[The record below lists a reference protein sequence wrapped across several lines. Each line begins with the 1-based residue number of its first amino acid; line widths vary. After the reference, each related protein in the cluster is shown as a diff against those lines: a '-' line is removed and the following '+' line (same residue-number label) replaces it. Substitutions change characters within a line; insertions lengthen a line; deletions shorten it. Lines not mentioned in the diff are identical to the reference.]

1 MISQARRLAVH
12 GLPRSERTSFPD
24 KQADEKLPGLT
35 RVTRMSRFARPALT
49 RASAA
54 PWMRVGHDRT
64 PEVSTSMAMTRQ
76 APPGWGIP
84 LTLLVR
90 PLTLEIGHDRQR
102 AMSLGDGLLID
113 PHPVHHS
120 GARRSASA

>member
-1 MISQARRLAVH
+1 
-12 GLPRSERTSFPD
+12 
-24 KQADEKLPGLT
+24 
-35 RVTRMSRFARPALT
+35 MSRSARPALT

-76 APPGWGIP
+76 APPGWAIP

-90 PLTLEIGHDRQR
+90 SMTLEICHDRQR
-102 AMSLGDGLLID
+102 TMPLGDGLLID
-113 PHPVHHS
+113 PHPVDHLRAPTASLCLTAHP
-120 GARRSASA
+120 RS